1 MMNELN
7 ELPKGKRLKLTRSAS
22 PLEKTLEGDNLKIYP
37 MTAN

>member
-1 MMNELN
+1 MKNELN
-7 ELPKGKRLKLTRSAS
+7 ESNVERIKLKRALS